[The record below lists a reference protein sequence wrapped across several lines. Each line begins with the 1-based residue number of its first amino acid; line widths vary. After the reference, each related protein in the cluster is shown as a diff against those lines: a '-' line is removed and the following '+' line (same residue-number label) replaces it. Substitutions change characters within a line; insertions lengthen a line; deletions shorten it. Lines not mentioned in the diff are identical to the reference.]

1 MDAEKTVNGENT
13 APEKKAQD
21 MASDVDTEPGIIK
34 GSSLQKSVNMT
45 FKALYSFILNTNVR
59 NPSGVIGIMI
69 SLLALFWVIYKWNF
83 LASNQ
88 RVAFIVV
95 ALIFTV
101 INPLLL
107 AFKAFKQLKL
117 NPAYKKPLV
126 YDFTDTGIGISQGE
140 AAQSIKWENV
150 CRLMKTKSMI
160 AIYTS
165 RIHAFVIPLSELG
178 DDTGKIL
185 SKVVSFTSEYKPVVS
200 RSLKQYQSGKGL

>member
-1 MDAEKTVNGENT
+1 MDAKKT
-13 APEKKAQD
+13 
-21 MASDVDTEPGIIK
+21 

-45 FKALYSFILNTNVR
+45 FKAMYSFILNTNVR
-59 NPSGVIGIMI
+59 TPSGIIGIMI
-69 SLLALFWVIYKWNF
+69 SLMALFWVVFKWNA

-88 RVAFIVV
+88 RIAFIVV

-101 INPLLL
+101 INPALL

-117 NPAYKKPLV
+117 NPVYKKPLV
-126 YDFTDTGIGISQGE
+126 YEFTDEGIGISQGE

-185 SKVVSFTSEYKPVVS
+185 SKVVSFTSEYKPTVS
-200 RSLKQYQSGKGL
+200 GSLKQYQSGKGI

>member
-1 MDAEKTVNGENT
+1 MD
-13 APEKKAQD
+13 EKK
-21 MASDVDTEPGIIK
+21 T
-34 GSSLQKSVNMT
+34 GSSLRKSVNMT

-59 NPSGVIGIMI
+59 NPSGVIGILI
-69 SLLALFWVIYKWNF
+69 SLLALFWVVFKWND
-83 LASNQ
+83 LAANQ

-101 INPLLL
+101 INPALL

-126 YDFTDTGIGISQGE
+126 YDFTDEGIGISQGE

-150 CRLMKTKSMI
+150 CRIMKTKSMV

-185 SKVVSFTSEYKPVVS
+185 SKVVSFTSEYKPAVS
-200 RSLKQYQSGKGL
+200 GSLKQYQSGKGI